1 MATGVVIASAQKR
14 SDKGLVIMLAG
25 CGGIFGYFFV
35 AGAIF
40 MLDRLG
46 LRALT
51 IALPITVALAL
62 ASTIVLGGSRLYKR
76 NPQSGLT
83 TSWKPS
89 ANGTLIFLPLLS
101 LWLVN
106 AYNQIFLPAFAW
118 DTLSWWGL
126 IADRFIEA
134 HVTEGSGQIP
144 FPYESYSY
152 SSVQPIT
159 NSLIAAYSGYI
170 SSIWESQIGIF
181 WPWFMAWLLTSLIV
195 LGFTLFLSGSF
206 AFACAT
212 AYVLA
217 SLPLL
222 ENHMLAAGY
231 AEIWVAAAIAVAT
244 TMIVVGI
251 IRGSKAYGV
260 AGVLIAL
267 IPLALKNT
275 GAAYAGATIGAFL
288 IVVAFRY
295 SRQASVLLTVG
306 TALVLFWVSQ
316 YGFDLTVAG
325 SRFALETGDRRV
337 LYFAGRVWTFELYP
351 LGEVLWNEFYAL
363 FVNSSFSLLTTF
375 FLVSMVISYAALDNT
390 DKRTKVRWEAARDFV
405 LVSVCLHIGALLS
418 SQIFFEYG
426 FTHATPSG
434 DTGNSRFTLPAAV
447 LMVLFIGLASR
458 QLLREGRRESG

>member
-25 CGGIFGYFFV
+25 CGGIVGYFFV
-35 AGAIF
+35 AGSIF

-62 ASTIVLGGSRLYKR
+62 ASTIVLGGSCLYER

-83 TSWKPS
+83 TSWRPS
-89 ANGTLIFLPLLS
+89 ANGTLIFLPLLV

-134 HVTEGSGQIP
+134 HATEGSGQIP
-144 FPYESYSY
+144 FPYESYGY

-170 SSIWESQIGIF
+170 SMIWQSHIGLF
-181 WPWFMAWLLTSLIV
+181 WPWYMAWLLTSLIV
-195 LGFTLFLSGSF
+195 LGFTLYLSGSI
-206 AFACAT
+206 AFACAI

-231 AEIWVAAAIAVAT
+231 AEIWVAAAIAVST
-244 TMIVVGI
+244 TMIAVGI
-251 IRGSKAYGV
+251 IRESKAYCV

-267 IPLALKNT
+267 VPLALKNT
-275 GAAYAGATIGAFL
+275 GAAYASATIGAFL

-295 SRQASVLLTVG
+295 SRQASVLLAVSITL
-306 TALVLFWVSQ
+306 ALFWVLQ
-316 YGFDLTVAG
+316 YGFDFTVAG
-325 SRFALETGDRRV
+325 SRLALETGDRRV
-337 LYFAGRVWTFELYP
+337 LYFAGRIWAFELYP
-351 LGEVLWNEFYAL
+351 LSEVLWNEFYAL
-363 FVNSSFSLLTTF
+363 FINSSFSLLTTF
-375 FLVSMVISYAALDNT
+375 FLVSLVFSCARLDNT
-390 DKRTKVRWEAARDFV
+390 DNRAKTRWKSARNFV

-418 SQIFFEYG
+418 AQIFFEYG

-434 DTGNSRFTLPAAV
+434 DAGNSRFTLPAAT
-447 LMVLFIGLASR
+447 LMILFVGLANG
-458 QLLREGRRESG
+458 QLFTCAKGET